1 MGEDGSAVS
10 ARAGY
15 GRRVNRLASATSP
28 YLLQHADNPVD
39 WWPWCD
45 EAFAEAKRRDVPV
58 LISVGYAACH
68 WCHVMAHESF
78 ENEAVGRLMND
89 GFVSIKVDREERPD
103 VDAVYMTATQAMTG
117 QGGWPMT
124 VFASPDGTPFFCGTY
139 FPRPNF
145 VRLLESVT
153 TAWRDQRDAVLQ
165 QGAAVVEAIGGA
177 QAVGGPTAPLTAELL
192 DAAADQLAKE
202 YDESNGGFG
211 GAPKF
216 PPHMNLL
223 FLLRHHQRTGSERDL
238 EIVRHT
244 CEAMA
249 RGGIY
254 DQLAGGFARYSVDG
268 HWTVPHFE
276 KMLYDNALLL
286 RVHTHLWRLT
296 GDPLARRVARDTARF
311 LADELHRP
319 GDGFASALDAD
330 TEGVEGLTYVWTPAQ
345 LVDALGESDGRW
357 AADLFAVTESGSFAP
372 HSASAPQD
380 GIPDGRSGVEHG
392 TSVLRLARDVD
403 DADPA
408 VRARWQDVVRRLLTV
423 RDTRPQPARD
433 DKVVAA
439 WNGLAVTAIAEF
451 VRLVE
456 TQGWA
461 GEDDD
466 ANLMEG
472 VTIVADGAMRD
483 AAELLATVHL
493 VDGRLRRVS
502 RNGVV
507 GDPPGVLEDYGCVAE
522 AFCAMHQVTGEGRWL
537 ELAGQLLDVALVRF
551 AAPGGGFY
559 DTADDAERLVTR
571 PADPTDNA
579 TPSGRS
585 AIVAALVAYAALT
598 GEVRYREAA
607 EAALSTVAPIVGRHA
622 RFTGYA
628 AAVGEALLSGPYEIA
643 VVTGEPVGDPLV
655 AAAYRHAPP
664 GAVIVVGAPDQPGVP
679 LLADRPKLD
688 DRSTGYVCRGFV
700 CQRPVTTVDELV
712 AQLTG
717 VGGGPPA

>member
-1 MGEDGSAVS
+1 M
-10 ARAGY
+10 
-15 GRRVNRLASATSP
+15 NRLAKATSP

-78 ENEAVGRLMND
+78 ENEAVARLMND
-89 GFVSIKVDREERPD
+89 DFVCVKVDREERPD

-124 VFASPDGTPFFCGTY
+124 VFATPDGTPFFCGTY
-139 FPRPNF
+139 FPRANF
-145 VRLLESVT
+145 VRLLGSVA
-153 TAWRDQRDAVLQ
+153 TAWRDQREAVLR

-177 QAVGGPTAPLTAELL
+177 QAVGGVTAPLTAELL
-192 DAAADQLAKE
+192 DAAAGQLAWE
-202 YDESNGGFG
+202 YDETNGGFG

-223 FLLRHHQRTGSERDL
+223 FLLRHHQRTGSARSL

-249 RGGIY
+249 RGGLN

-286 RVHTHLWRLT
+286 RVYTQLWRLT
-296 GDPLARRVARDTARF
+296 GDRLARRVARDTARF
-311 LADELHRP
+311 LADELHRA
-319 GDGFASALDAD
+319 GEGFASALDAD
-330 TEGVEGLTYVWTPAQ
+330 TEGVEGLTYVWTPDQ
-345 LVDALGESDGRW
+345 LAEVLGEDDGRF
-357 AADLFAVTESGSFAP
+357 AADLFGVTA
-372 HSASAPQD
+372 D
-380 GIPDGRSGVEHG
+380 GTFEHG

-403 DADPA
+403 DADPE
-408 VRARWQDVVRRLLTV
+408 VRARWQDVVGRLLAA

-439 WNGLAVTAIAEF
+439 WNGLAITAIAEF
-451 VRLVE
+451 QQVATLLVSP
-456 TQGWA
+456 
-461 GEDDD
+461 DDED
-466 ANLMEG
+466 ANLMDG
-472 VTIVADGAMRD
+472 VLIVSDGAMRY
-483 AAELLATVHL
+483 AAEHLVAAHL

-502 RNGVV
+502 RDKIV
-507 GDPPGVLEDYGCVAE
+507 GEPAGVLEDYGCVAE
-522 AFCAMHQVTGEGRWL
+522 AFCAMHQLTGEGRWL
-537 ELAGQLLDVALVRF
+537 SLAGELLDVALARF
-551 AAPGGGFY
+551 AGPEGAFY

-598 GEVRYREAA
+598 GETRYREAA
-607 EAALSTVAPIVGRHA
+607 EKTLSTVAPIVDRHA

-628 AAVGEALLSGPYEIA
+628 ATVGEALLSGPYEIA
-643 VVTGEPVGDPLV
+643 VATGDPEGDPLV
-655 AAAYRHAPP
+655 AAARRHAPP
-664 GAVIVVGAPDQPGVP
+664 GAVVVAGAPDQPGVP
-679 LLADRPKLD
+679 LLAGRPFVD
-688 DRSTGYVCRGFV
+688 GRPAAYVCRGFV
-700 CQRPVTTVDELV
+700 CQRPVTGVDELI
-712 AQLTG
+712 AQLG
-717 VGGGPPA
+717 

>member
-1 MGEDGSAVS
+1 M
-10 ARAGY
+10 
-15 GRRVNRLASATSP
+15 VNRLAQATSP

-78 ENEAVGRLMND
+78 ENEAVARLMND
-89 GFVSIKVDREERPD
+89 DFVCVKVDREERPD

-124 VFASPDGTPFFCGTY
+124 VFATPDGTPFFCGTY
-139 FPRPNF
+139 FPRANF
-145 VRLLESVT
+145 IRLLGSVA
-153 TAWRDQRDAVLQ
+153 TAWRDQREAVQ
-165 QGAAVVEAIGGA
+165 RQGAAVVEAIGGA
-177 QAVGGPTAPLTAELL
+177 QAVGGVTAPLTADLL
-192 DAAADQLAKE
+192 DAAAGQLARE
-202 YDESNGGFG
+202 YDETNGGFG

-223 FLLRHHQRTGSERDL
+223 FLLRHHQRTGSARSL

-249 RGGIY
+249 RGGLN

-286 RVHTHLWRLT
+286 RVYTQLWRLT
-296 GDPLARRVARDTARF
+296 GDRLARRVARDTARF
-311 LADELHRP
+311 LADELHRA
-319 GDGFASALDAD
+319 GEGFASALDAD
-330 TEGVEGLTYVWTPAQ
+330 TEGVEGLTYVWTPGQ
-345 LVDALGESDGRW
+345 LVEVLGEDDGRF
-357 AADLFAVTESGSFAP
+357 AADLFDVTA
-372 HSASAPQD
+372 D
-380 GIPDGRSGVEHG
+380 GTFEHG

-403 DADPA
+403 DADPQ
-408 VRARWQDVVRRLLTV
+408 VRARWQDVVGRLLAA

-451 VRLVE
+451 QQVAALLVSP
-456 TQGWA
+456 
-461 GEDDD
+461 DDED
-466 ANLMEG
+466 ANLMDG
-472 VTIVADGAMRD
+472 VLIVSDGAMRD
-483 AAELLATVHL
+483 AAEHLAAVHL

-502 RNGVV
+502 RDRMV
-507 GDPPGVLEDYGCVAE
+507 GEPAGVLEDYGCVAE
-522 AFCAMHQVTGEGRWL
+522 AFCAMHQLTGEGRWL
-537 ELAGQLLDVALVRF
+537 TLAGELLDVALARF
-551 AAPGGGFY
+551 AGPNGAFY

-598 GEVRYREAA
+598 GETRYREAA
-607 EAALSTVAPIVGRHA
+607 EKTLTTVAPIVDRHA

-628 AAVGEALLSGPYEIA
+628 ATVGEALLSGPYEIA
-643 VVTGEPVGDPLV
+643 VATGDPAGDPLV
-655 AAAYRHAPP
+655 AAARRHAPP
-664 GAVIVVGAPDQPGVP
+664 GAVVVAGAPDQPGVP
-679 LLADRPKLD
+679 LLAGRPFVD
-688 DRSTGYVCRGFV
+688 GRPAAYVCRGFV
-700 CQRPVTTVDELV
+700 CQRPVTGVEELI
-712 AQLTG
+712 AQLG
-717 VGGGPPA
+717 

>member
-1 MGEDGSAVS
+1 M
-10 ARAGY
+10 
-15 GRRVNRLASATSP
+15 NRLADSTSP

-58 LISVGYAACH
+58 IISVGYAACH

-78 ENEAVGRLMND
+78 ENEHVGALMND
-89 GFVSIKVDREERPD
+89 DFVCIKVDREERPD

-124 VFASPDGTPFFCGTY
+124 VFATPDGTPFFCGTY
-139 FPRPNF
+139 FPRENF
-145 VRLLESVT
+145 VRLLQSVA
-153 TAWRDQRDAVLQ
+153 TAWRDQREAVLK
-165 QGAAVVEAIGGA
+165 QGSAVVEAIGGA
-177 QAVGGPTAPLTAELL
+177 QAVGGPTAPLDAAVL
-192 DAAADQLAKE
+192 DAAAEQLWRE
-202 YDESNGGFG
+202 YDATNGGFG

-223 FLLRHHQRTGSERDL
+223 FLLRHHQRTGSPRSL

-249 RGGIY
+249 RGGLH

-286 RVHTHLWRLT
+286 RTYTQLWRLT

-319 GDGFASALDAD
+319 GEGFASALDAD
-330 TEGVEGLTYVWTPAQ
+330 TDGVEGLTYVWTPAQ
-345 LVDALGESDGRW
+345 LVETLGEDDGRF
-357 AADLFAVTESGSFAP
+357 AADLFGVTESGTF
-372 HSASAPQD
+372 
-380 GIPDGRSGVEHG
+380 EHG
-392 TSVLRLARDVD
+392 SSVLRLARDID
-403 DADPA
+403 DADPE
-408 VRARWQDVVRRLLTV
+408 VRSRWQDVSRRLLAV
-423 RDTRPQPARD
+423 RDNRPQPARD

-439 WNGLAVTAIAEF
+439 WNGLAITAIAEF
-451 VRLVE
+451 QQVAAAYAL
-456 TQGWA
+456 A
-461 GEDDD
+461 GPAED

-483 AAELLATVHL
+483 AAEHLARVHV
-493 VDGRLRRVS
+493 VDGRLRRTS
-502 RNGVV
+502 RDGRV
-507 GDPPGVLEDYGCVAE
+507 GESAGVLEDYGCVAE
-522 AFCAMHQVTGEGRWL
+522 AFCAMHQLTGEGRWL
-537 ELAGQLLDVALVRF
+537 TAAGRLLDVALEHF

-559 DTADDAERLVTR
+559 DTADDAEQLVAR

-585 AIVAALVAYAALT
+585 AIVAALVAYTALT
-598 GEVRYREAA
+598 GETRYREAA

-628 AAVGEALLSGPYEIA
+628 ATVGEAVLSGPYEVA
-643 VVTGEPVGDPLV
+643 VVTEDPAGDPLLV
-655 AAAYRHAPP
+655 AAHRHAPP
-664 GAVIVVGAPDQPGVP
+664 GAVIVAGPSGAPGIP
-679 LLADRPKLD
+679 LLADRPMVD
-688 DRSTGYVCRGFV
+688 GRPTAYVCRGFV
-700 CQRPVTTVDELV
+700 CERPVTDEGDLV

-717 VGGGPPA
+717 R

>member
-1 MGEDGSAVS
+1 
-10 ARAGY
+10 
-15 GRRVNRLASATSP
+15 VNRLADATSP

-39 WWPWCD
+39 WWPWCE
-45 EAFAEAKRRDVPV
+45 EAFAEARRRDVPV
-58 LISVGYAACH
+58 IISVGYAACH

-78 ENEAVGRLMND
+78 EDDAVAALMNA

-124 VFASPDGTPFFCGTY
+124 VFATPDGTPFFCGTY
-139 FPRPNF
+139 YPKPAFL
-145 VRLLESVT
+145 RLLQSVG
-153 TAWRDQRDAVLQ
+153 TAWRDQRDDVLR
-165 QGAAVVEAIGGA
+165 QGAAVVEAVGGA
-177 QAVGGPTAPLTAELL
+177 QAVSGPTAPLEAGLL
-192 DAAADQLAKE
+192 DAAAEQLARE

-223 FLLRHHQRTGSERDL
+223 FLLRHHQRTGSDRSL

-286 RVHTHLWRLT
+286 RTYTQLWRLT
-296 GDPLARRVARDTARF
+296 GDPMAARVAAETAAF
-311 LADELHRP
+311 MIDDLGTPEGGL
-319 GDGFASALDAD
+319 ASALDAD
-330 TEGVEGLTYVWTPAQ
+330 TEGVEGLTYSWTPAQ
-345 LVDALGESDGRW
+345 LVEALGEDDGRF
-357 AADLFAVTESGSFAP
+357 AADLFAVTESGSFE
-372 HSASAPQD
+372 
-380 GIPDGRSGVEHG
+380 RG

-403 DADPA
+403 DVDPDVA
-408 VRARWQDVVRRLLTV
+408 ARWERVRARLREA

-433 DKVVAA
+433 DKVVAS
-439 WNGLAVTAIAEF
+439 WNGLAVTALVEHTALTGDPVTAAAATRIAE
-451 VRLVE
+451 VL
-456 TQGWA
+456 
-461 GEDDD
+461 
-466 ANLMEG
+466 
-472 VTIVADGAMRD
+472 
-483 AAELLATVHL
+483 AERHL

-502 RNGVV
+502 RGGVV
-507 GDPPGVLEDYGCVAE
+507 GEPAGVLEDYGCVAE
-522 AFCAMHQVTGEGRWL
+522 AFCAMHQLTGEGRWL
-537 ELAGQLLDVALVRF
+537 DLAGGLLDVALERF

-585 AIVAALVAYAALT
+585 AVVAALVAYAALT
-598 GEVRYREAA
+598 GRTRYREAA
-607 EAALSTVAPIVGRHA
+607 EAALATVAPIVARHA

-643 VVTGEPVGDPLV
+643 VVTDQPAGEPLL
-655 AAAYRHAPP
+655 AAAHRHAPP
-664 GAVIVVGAPDQPGVP
+664 GAVIVAGPSDRPGVP
-679 LLADRPKLD
+679 LLADRPMING
-688 DRSTGYVCRGFV
+688 RPTAYACRGFV
-700 CQRPVTTVDELV
+700 CERPVTEVDDLV
-712 AQLTG
+712 GQLG
-717 VGGGPPA
+717 R

>member
-1 MGEDGSAVS
+1 M
-10 ARAGY
+10 
-15 GRRVNRLASATSP
+15 NRLAEATSP

-78 ENEAVGRLMND
+78 ENEAVARLMND
-89 GFVSIKVDREERPD
+89 DFVCVKVDREERPD

-124 VFASPDGTPFFCGTY
+124 VFATPDGTPFFCGTY
-139 FPRPNF
+139 FPRANF
-145 VRLLESVT
+145 IRLLGSVA
-153 TAWRDQRDAVLQ
+153 TAWRDQREAVLR
-165 QGAAVVEAIGGA
+165 QGTAVVEAIGGA
-177 QAVGGPTAPLTAELL
+177 QAVGGVTAPLTAELL
-192 DAAADQLAKE
+192 DAAASRLAGE
-202 YDESNGGFG
+202 YDETNGGFG

-223 FLLRHHQRTGSERDL
+223 FLLRHHQRTGSARSL

-249 RGGIY
+249 RGGLN

-286 RVHTHLWRLT
+286 RVYTQLWRLT
-296 GDPLARRVARDTARF
+296 GDRLARRVARDTARF
-311 LADELHRP
+311 LADELHRA
-319 GDGFASALDAD
+319 GEGFASALDAD
-330 TEGVEGLTYVWTPAQ
+330 TEGVEGLTYVWTPDQ
-345 LVDALGESDGRW
+345 LVEVLGEDDGRF
-357 AADLFAVTESGSFAP
+357 AADLFEVTA
-372 HSASAPQD
+372 D
-380 GIPDGRSGVEHG
+380 GTFEHG
-392 TSVLRLARDVD
+392 SSVLRLARDVD
-403 DADPA
+403 DADPE
-408 VRARWQDVVRRLLTV
+408 VRARWQDVVGRLLAA

-439 WNGLAVTAIAEF
+439 WNGLAITAIAEF
-451 VRLVE
+451 QQVVALLVSP
-456 TQGWA
+456 
-461 GEDDD
+461 DDED
-466 ANLMEG
+466 ANLMDG
-472 VTIVADGAMRD
+472 VLIVSDGAMRD
-483 AAELLATVHL
+483 AAEHLATVHL

-502 RNGVV
+502 RDKVV
-507 GDPPGVLEDYGCVAE
+507 GAPAGVLEDYGCVAE
-522 AFCAMHQVTGEGRWL
+522 AFCAMHQLTGEGRWL
-537 ELAGQLLDVALVRF
+537 TLAGELLDVALARF
-551 AAPGGGFY
+551 AGPDGAFY

-598 GEVRYREAA
+598 GETRYREAA
-607 EAALSTVAPIVGRHA
+607 EKTLTTVAPIVDRHA

-628 AAVGEALLSGPYEIA
+628 ATVGEALLSGPYEIA
-643 VVTGEPVGDPLV
+643 VATGDPEGDPLV
-655 AAAYRHAPP
+655 AAARRHAPP
-664 GAVIVVGAPDQPGVP
+664 GAVVVAGAPDQPGVP
-679 LLADRPKLD
+679 LLAGRPFVDGKPAA
-688 DRSTGYVCRGFV
+688 YVCRGFV
-700 CQRPVTTVDELV
+700 CQRPVTGVEELV
-712 AQLTG
+712 AQLG
-717 VGGGPPA
+717 

>member
-1 MGEDGSAVS
+1 M
-10 ARAGY
+10 
-15 GRRVNRLASATSP
+15 VNRLAKATSP

-39 WWPWCD
+39 WWPWCA

-78 ENEAVGRLMND
+78 ENEAVARLMND
-89 GFVSIKVDREERPD
+89 DFVCVKVDREERPD

-124 VFASPDGTPFFCGTY
+124 VFATPDGTPFFCGTY
-139 FPRPNF
+139 FPRANF
-145 VRLLESVT
+145 VRLLGSVA
-153 TAWRDQRDAVLQ
+153 TAWRDQREAVLR

-177 QAVGGPTAPLTAELL
+177 QAVGGVTAPLTAELL
-192 DAAADQLAKE
+192 DAAAGQLARE
-202 YDESNGGFG
+202 YDETNGGFG

-223 FLLRHHQRTGSERDL
+223 FLLRHHQRTGSARSL

-249 RGGIY
+249 RGGLN

-286 RVHTHLWRLT
+286 RVYTQLWRLT
-296 GDPLARRVARDTARF
+296 GDRLARRVARDTARF
-311 LADELHRP
+311 LADELHRA
-319 GDGFASALDAD
+319 GEGFASALDAD
-330 TEGVEGLTYVWTPAQ
+330 TEGVEGLTYVWTPDQ
-345 LVDALGESDGRW
+345 LAEVLGEDDGRF
-357 AADLFAVTESGSFAP
+357 AADLFGVTA
-372 HSASAPQD
+372 D
-380 GIPDGRSGVEHG
+380 GTFEHG

-403 DADPA
+403 DADPE
-408 VRARWQDVVRRLLTV
+408 VRARWQDVVGRLLAA

-439 WNGLAVTAIAEF
+439 WNGLAITAIAEF
-451 VRLVE
+451 QQVATLLVSP
-456 TQGWA
+456 
-461 GEDDD
+461 DDED
-466 ANLMEG
+466 ANLMDG
-472 VTIVADGAMRD
+472 VLIVSDGAMRD
-483 AAELLATVHL
+483 AAEHLAAAHL

-502 RNGVV
+502 RDKIV
-507 GDPPGVLEDYGCVAE
+507 GEPAGVLEDYGCVAE
-522 AFCAMHQVTGEGRWL
+522 AFCAMHQLTGEGRWL
-537 ELAGQLLDVALVRF
+537 SLAGELLDVALARF
-551 AAPGGGFY
+551 AGPDGAFY

-598 GEVRYREAA
+598 GETRYREAA
-607 EAALSTVAPIVGRHA
+607 EKTLSTVAPIVDRHA

-628 AAVGEALLSGPYEIA
+628 ATVGEALLSGPYEIA
-643 VVTGEPVGDPLV
+643 VATGDPEGDPLV
-655 AAAYRHAPP
+655 AAARRHAPP
-664 GAVIVVGAPDQPGVP
+664 GAVVVAGAPDQPGVP
-679 LLADRPKLD
+679 LLAGRPFVD
-688 DRSTGYVCRGFV
+688 GRPAAYVCRGFV
-700 CQRPVTTVDELV
+700 CQRPVTGVDELI
-712 AQLTG
+712 AQLG
-717 VGGGPPA
+717 

>member
-1 MGEDGSAVS
+1 M
-10 ARAGY
+10 
-15 GRRVNRLASATSP
+15 NRLAGATSP

-78 ENEAVGRLMND
+78 ENEQVGALVNE
-89 GFVSIKVDREERPD
+89 GFVAIKVDREERPD

-124 VFASPDGTPFFCGTY
+124 VFATPDGTPFFCGTY

-145 VRLLESVT
+145 VRLLESVG
-153 TAWRDQRDAVLQ
+153 TAWREQREAVLR

-192 DAAADQLAKE
+192 DAAADQLSRE
-202 YDESNGGFG
+202 YDETNGGFG

-223 FLLRHHQRTGSERDL
+223 FLLRHHQRTGSARSL
-238 EIVRHT
+238 EMVRHT

-249 RGGIY
+249 RGGIH
-254 DQLAGGFARYSVDG
+254 DQLAGGFARYSVDA

-286 RVHTHLWRLT
+286 RAYTQLWRLT
-296 GDPLARRVARDTARF
+296 GDRLARRVARDTARF

-319 GDGFASALDAD
+319 GEGFASALDAD
-330 TEGVEGLTYVWTPAQ
+330 TEGVEGLTYAWTPAQ
-345 LVDALGESDGRW
+345 LVEVLGESDGRW
-357 AADLFAVTESGSFAP
+357 AADLFAVTESGTF
-372 HSASAPQD
+372 
-380 GIPDGRSGVEHG
+380 EHG
-392 TSVLRLARDVD
+392 TSVLKLARDVD

-408 VRARWQDVVRRLLTV
+408 VRARWQEVVGRLLAA

-439 WNGLAVTAIAEF
+439 WNGLAITAIADF
-451 VRLVE
+451 LQVAAVY
-456 TQGWA
+456 A
-461 GEDDD
+461 SPDDED
-466 ANLMEG
+466 ANLMDG
-472 VTIVADGAMRD
+472 IAIVADGAMRD
-483 AAELLATVHL
+483 AAEHLAAVHI
-493 VDGRLRRVS
+493 VDGRLRRAS
-502 RNGVV
+502 RDKVV
-507 GDPPGVLEDYGCVAE
+507 GEPAGVLEDYGCVAE
-522 AFCAMHQVTGEGRWL
+522 AFCAMHQLAGEGRWL
-537 ELAGQLLDVALVRF
+537 ELAGGLLDVALARF
-551 AAPGGGFY
+551 AAPDGGFY
-559 DTADDAERLVTR
+559 DTADDAERLVAR

-585 AIVAALVAYAALT
+585 AIVAALVAYSALT
-598 GEVRYREAA
+598 GEGRYREAA
-607 EAALSTVAPIVGRHA
+607 ETALSTVAPIVGRHA

-628 AAVGEALLSGPYEIA
+628 ATAGEALLSGPYEIA
-643 VVTGEPVGDPLV
+643 VATGDPAADALV
-655 AAAYRHAPP
+655 AAAHRYAPP
-664 GAVIVVGAPDQPGVP
+664 GAVVVAGRPDQPGVP
-679 LLADRPKLD
+679 LLADRPMVD
-688 DRSTGYVCRGFV
+688 GRPTAYVCRGFV
-700 CQRPVTTVDELV
+700 CQRPVTSVDDLV
-712 AQLTG
+712 AQLG
-717 VGGGPPA
+717 

>member
-1 MGEDGSAVS
+1 M
-10 ARAGY
+10 
-15 GRRVNRLASATSP
+15 NRLAKATSP

-78 ENEAVGRLMND
+78 ENEAVARLMND
-89 GFVSIKVDREERPD
+89 DFVCVKVDREERPD

-124 VFASPDGTPFFCGTY
+124 VFATPDGTPFFCGTY
-139 FPRPNF
+139 FPRANF
-145 VRLLESVT
+145 VRLLGSVA
-153 TAWRDQRDAVLQ
+153 TAWRDQREAVLR

-177 QAVGGPTAPLTAELL
+177 QAVGGVTAPLTAELL
-192 DAAADQLAKE
+192 DAAAGQLARE
-202 YDESNGGFG
+202 YDETNGGFG

-223 FLLRHHQRTGSERDL
+223 FLLRHHQRTGSARSL

-249 RGGIY
+249 RGGLN

-286 RVHTHLWRLT
+286 RVYTQLWRLT
-296 GDPLARRVARDTARF
+296 GDRLARRVARDTARF
-311 LADELHRP
+311 LADELHRA
-319 GDGFASALDAD
+319 GEGFASALDAD
-330 TEGVEGLTYVWTPAQ
+330 TEGVEGLTYVWTPDQ
-345 LVDALGESDGRW
+345 LAEVLGEDDGRF
-357 AADLFAVTESGSFAP
+357 AADLFGVTA
-372 HSASAPQD
+372 D
-380 GIPDGRSGVEHG
+380 GTFEHG

-403 DADPA
+403 DADPE
-408 VRARWQDVVRRLLTV
+408 VRARWQDVVGRLLAA

-439 WNGLAVTAIAEF
+439 WNGLAITAIAEF
-451 VRLVE
+451 QQVAALLVSS
-456 TQGWA
+456 
-461 GEDDD
+461 DDED
-466 ANLMEG
+466 ANLMDG
-472 VTIVADGAMRD
+472 VLIVSDGAMRD
-483 AAELLATVHL
+483 AAEHLAAAHL

-502 RNGVV
+502 RDKVV
-507 GDPPGVLEDYGCVAE
+507 GQPAGVLEDYGCVAE
-522 AFCAMHQVTGEGRWL
+522 AFCAMHQLTGEGRWL
-537 ELAGQLLDVALVRF
+537 SLAGELLDVALARF
-551 AAPGGGFY
+551 AGPDGAFY

-598 GEVRYREAA
+598 GETRYREAA
-607 EAALSTVAPIVGRHA
+607 EKTLSTVAPIVDRHA

-628 AAVGEALLSGPYEIA
+628 ATVGEALLSGPYEIA
-643 VVTGEPVGDPLV
+643 VATGDPEGDPLV
-655 AAAYRHAPP
+655 AAARRHAPP
-664 GAVIVVGAPDQPGVP
+664 GAVVVAGAPDQPGVP
-679 LLADRPKLD
+679 LLAGRPFVD
-688 DRSTGYVCRGFV
+688 GRPAAYVCRGFV
-700 CQRPVTTVDELV
+700 CQRPVTGVDELI
-712 AQLTG
+712 AQLG
-717 VGGGPPA
+717 

>member
-1 MGEDGSAVS
+1 M
-10 ARAGY
+10 
-15 GRRVNRLASATSP
+15 VNRLAKATSP

-78 ENEAVGRLMND
+78 ENEAVARLMND
-89 GFVSIKVDREERPD
+89 DFVCVKVDREERPD

-124 VFASPDGTPFFCGTY
+124 VFATPDGTPFFCGTY
-139 FPRPNF
+139 FPRANF
-145 VRLLESVT
+145 VRLLGSVA
-153 TAWRDQRDAVLQ
+153 TAWRDQREAVLR

-177 QAVGGPTAPLTAELL
+177 QAVGGVTAPLTAELL
-192 DAAADQLAKE
+192 DAAAGQLARE
-202 YDESNGGFG
+202 YDETNGGFG

-223 FLLRHHQRTGSERDL
+223 FLLRHHQRTGSARSL

-249 RGGIY
+249 RGGLN

-286 RVHTHLWRLT
+286 RVYTQLWRLT
-296 GDPLARRVARDTARF
+296 GDRLARRVARDTARF
-311 LADELHRP
+311 LADELHRA
-319 GDGFASALDAD
+319 GEGFASALDAD
-330 TEGVEGLTYVWTPAQ
+330 TEGVEGLTYVWTPDQ
-345 LVDALGESDGRW
+345 LAEVLGEDDGRF
-357 AADLFAVTESGSFAP
+357 AADLFGVTA
-372 HSASAPQD
+372 D
-380 GIPDGRSGVEHG
+380 GTFEHG

-403 DADPA
+403 DADPE
-408 VRARWQDVVRRLLTV
+408 VRARWQDVVGRLLAA

-439 WNGLAVTAIAEF
+439 WNGLAITAIAEF
-451 VRLVE
+451 QQVATLLVSP
-456 TQGWA
+456 
-461 GEDDD
+461 DDED
-466 ANLMEG
+466 ANLMDG
-472 VTIVADGAMRD
+472 VLIVSDGAMRD
-483 AAELLATVHL
+483 AAEHLAAAHL

-502 RNGVV
+502 RDKIV
-507 GDPPGVLEDYGCVAE
+507 GEPAGVLEDYGCVAE
-522 AFCAMHQVTGEGRWL
+522 AFCAMHQLTGEGRWL
-537 ELAGQLLDVALVRF
+537 GLAGELLDVALARF
-551 AAPGGGFY
+551 AGPDGAFY

-598 GEVRYREAA
+598 GETRYREAA
-607 EAALSTVAPIVGRHA
+607 EKTLSTVAPIVDRHA

-628 AAVGEALLSGPYEIA
+628 ATVGEALLSGPYEIA
-643 VVTGEPVGDPLV
+643 VATGDPEGDPLV
-655 AAAYRHAPP
+655 AAARRHAPP
-664 GAVIVVGAPDQPGVP
+664 GAVVVAGAPDQPGVP
-679 LLADRPKLD
+679 LLAGRPFVD
-688 DRSTGYVCRGFV
+688 GRPAAYVCRGFV
-700 CQRPVTTVDELV
+700 CQRPVTGVDELI
-712 AQLTG
+712 AQLG
-717 VGGGPPA
+717 

>member
-1 MGEDGSAVS
+1 M
-10 ARAGY
+10 
-15 GRRVNRLASATSP
+15 NRLAKATSP

-78 ENEAVGRLMND
+78 ENEAVARLMND
-89 GFVSIKVDREERPD
+89 DFVCVKVDREERPD

-124 VFASPDGTPFFCGTY
+124 VFATPDGTPFFCGTY
-139 FPRPNF
+139 FPRANF
-145 VRLLESVT
+145 VRLLGSVA
-153 TAWRDQRDAVLQ
+153 TAWRDQREAVLR

-177 QAVGGPTAPLTAELL
+177 QAVGGVTAPLTAELL
-192 DAAADQLAKE
+192 DAAAGQLARE
-202 YDESNGGFG
+202 YDETNGGFG

-223 FLLRHHQRTGSERDL
+223 FLLRHHQRTGSARSL

-244 CEAMA
+244 CEAVA
-249 RGGIY
+249 RGGLN

-286 RVHTHLWRLT
+286 RVYTQLWRLT
-296 GDPLARRVARDTARF
+296 GDRLARRVARDTARF
-311 LADELHRP
+311 LADELHRA
-319 GDGFASALDAD
+319 GEGFASALDAD
-330 TEGVEGLTYVWTPAQ
+330 TEGVEGLTYVWTPDQ
-345 LVDALGESDGRW
+345 LAEVLGEDDGRF
-357 AADLFAVTESGSFAP
+357 AADLFGVTA
-372 HSASAPQD
+372 D
-380 GIPDGRSGVEHG
+380 GTFEHG

-403 DADPA
+403 DADPE
-408 VRARWQDVVRRLLTV
+408 VRARWQDVVGRLLAA

-439 WNGLAVTAIAEF
+439 WNGLAITAIAEF
-451 VRLVE
+451 QQVATLLVSP
-456 TQGWA
+456 
-461 GEDDD
+461 DDED
-466 ANLMEG
+466 ANLMDG
-472 VTIVADGAMRD
+472 VLIVSDGAMRD
-483 AAELLATVHL
+483 AAEHLAAAHL

-502 RNGVV
+502 RDKIV
-507 GDPPGVLEDYGCVAE
+507 GEPAGVLEDYGCVAE
-522 AFCAMHQVTGEGRWL
+522 AFCAMHQLTGEGRWL
-537 ELAGQLLDVALVRF
+537 SLAGELLDVALARF
-551 AAPGGGFY
+551 AGPDGAFY

-598 GEVRYREAA
+598 GETRYREAA
-607 EAALSTVAPIVGRHA
+607 EKTLSTVAPIVDRHA

-628 AAVGEALLSGPYEIA
+628 ATVGEALLSGPYEIA
-643 VVTGEPVGDPLV
+643 VATGDPEGDPLV
-655 AAAYRHAPP
+655 AAARRHAPP
-664 GAVIVVGAPDQPGVP
+664 GAVVVAGAPDQPGVP
-679 LLADRPKLD
+679 LLAGRPFVD
-688 DRSTGYVCRGFV
+688 GRPAAYVCRGFV
-700 CQRPVTTVDELV
+700 CQRPVTGVDELI
-712 AQLTG
+712 AQLG
-717 VGGGPPA
+717 

>member
-1 MGEDGSAVS
+1 M
-10 ARAGY
+10 
-15 GRRVNRLASATSP
+15 NRLAKATSP

-45 EAFAEAKRRDVPV
+45 EAFAEARRRDVPV
-58 LISVGYAACH
+58 LVSVGYAACH

-78 ENEAVGRLMND
+78 EDETVGELVNA
-89 GFVSIKVDREERPD
+89 GFVAIKVDREERPD

-124 VFASPDGTPFFCGTY
+124 VFATPDGTPFFCGTY
-139 FPRPNF
+139 FPKPNF
-145 VRLLESVT
+145 VRLLESVG
-153 TAWRDQRDAVLQ
+153 TAWREQREAVLR

-177 QAVGGPTAPLTAELL
+177 QAVGGPTAPLTAALL
-192 DAAADQLAKE
+192 DAAATRLATE
-202 YDESNGGFG
+202 YDETNGGFG

-223 FLLRHHQRTGSERDL
+223 FLLRHHRRTGSARSL

-244 CEAMA
+244 AEAMA
-249 RGGIY
+249 RGGLH
-254 DQLAGGFARYSVDG
+254 DQLAGGFARYSVDA

-286 RVHTHLWRLT
+286 RVYTQLWRLT

-330 TEGVEGLTYVWTPAQ
+330 TEGVEGLTYAWTPAQ
-345 LVDALGESDGRW
+345 LVEVLGEDDGRW
-357 AADLFAVTESGSFAP
+357 AADLFDVTGAGTF
-372 HSASAPQD
+372 
-380 GIPDGRSGVEHG
+380 EHG

-408 VRARWQDVVRRLLTV
+408 VRDRWRGVVGRLLAA

-439 WNGLAVTAIAEF
+439 WNGLAITA
-451 VRLVE
+451 LVE
-456 TQGWA
+456 FLQVA
-461 GEDDD
+461 ALRVAPDDED
-466 ANLMEG
+466 ANLMDG
-472 VTIVADGAMRD
+472 VAIVADGALRD
-483 AAELLATVHL
+483 AAEHLAAVHL
-493 VDGRLRRVS
+493 VDGRLRRAS
-502 RNGVV
+502 RDRTV
-507 GDPPGVLEDYGCVAE
+507 GEPAGVLEDHGCVAE
-522 AFCAMHQVTGEGRWL
+522 AFCALHQLTGEGRWL
-537 ELAGQLLDVALVRF
+537 ELAGGLLDVALARF
-551 AAPGGGFY
+551 AAPDGGFY
-559 DTADDAERLVTR
+559 DTADDAERLIAR

-585 AIVAALVAYAALT
+585 AIVAALTAYAALT
-598 GEVRYREAA
+598 GETRYREAA

-628 AAVGEALLSGPYEIA
+628 AAAGEALLSGPYEIA
-643 VVTGEPVGDPLV
+643 VVTDDPAGDPLV
-655 AAAYRHAPP
+655 AAAHRHAPP
-664 GAVIVVGAPDQPGVP
+664 GAVVVAGRPDQPGVP
-679 LLADRPKLD
+679 LLAGRPRVDGLP
-688 DRSTGYVCRGFV
+688 TAYVCRGFV
-700 CQRPVTTVDELV
+700 CQRPVTSVDDLV
-712 AQLTG
+712 AQLG
-717 VGGGPPA
+717 